1 MKKLFANAVMMIML
15 LTGCSYTAENFTAD
29 YPISGKGAI
38 LKFSAADENK
48 ITVQTKFP
56 QSDIQLHAIKHTK
69 TEMLDSELH
78 GCLCLGKPQCVLSS
92 GLLCSPKTVVTYSD
106 VACYSHH
113 AFNNTF
119 DNTEQNFFARRLH
132 NDIGEYDT
140 LNPTVGCPSRP
151 DRADNGEYF
160 KADFIKNKN
169 GKILTYEIKPTKRTV
184 VSNWHRITTL
194 DSLFGAPEMPKD
206 EQELARSDYRFKYIL
221 KHPVDV
227 NAIFSQAVAVEYDS
241 GMESLKIKSSPDAL
255 IKKMQSNG
263 RNRYKTNIDNDG
275 PECRNITFVNDGY
288 NLNYSYSV
296 DVSLC
301 SIGSNM
307 TKVTVG
313 KANIVIKNAG
323 ETDLTKFG
331 SVINE
336 IAGFFK

>member
-1 MKKLFANAVMMIML
+1 MKNVFASTVIMVLL
-15 LTGCSYTAENFTAD
+15 LTGCSYTAKNFTAD

-48 ITVQTKFP
+48 ITVRTKFP
-56 QSDIQLHAIKHTK
+56 QSDIQLYAIKHTK
-69 TEMLDSELH
+69 TEMLDSKYN
-78 GCLCLGKPQCVLSS
+78 GCLCLGRPQCVLSS

-106 VACYSHH
+106 EACYSHH

-132 NDIGEYDT
+132 TTIFKYDP
-140 LNPTVGCPSRP
+140 LNPTLRCPANP
-151 DRADNGEYF
+151 DVLDNGEYF
-160 KADFIKNKN
+160 KADFIRNKS

-184 VSNWHRITTL
+184 VANWERITTFDFML
-194 DSLFGAPEMPKD
+194 GEGEMPKD
-206 EQELARSDYRFKYIL
+206 ENELAESRYRFRYIL
-221 KHPVDV
+221 KHPVDID
-227 NAIFSQAVAVEYDS
+227 AIFSQAVAVEYDS

-263 RNRYKTNIDNDG
+263 RNRYKTNIENDG